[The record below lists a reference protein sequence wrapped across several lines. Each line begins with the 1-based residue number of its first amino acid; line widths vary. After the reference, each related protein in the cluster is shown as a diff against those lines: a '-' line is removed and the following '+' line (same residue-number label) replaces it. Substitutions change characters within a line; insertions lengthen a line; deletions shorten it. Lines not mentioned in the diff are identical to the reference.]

1 MVYRIETDSH
11 GEVSVPAEV
20 YYGAQTGRALANFP
34 IGEDRMPLPLIHALG
49 LVKQCAAETHLASGT
64 LDTQRGNLIVQA
76 AAEVASGHLEDQFPL
91 PVWQSGSGT
100 QTNMNANEV
109 VAGRANELAGKP
121 RGGKDPVHPNDHVN
135 LGQSSNDV
143 IPTAMHLA
151 AVTRIA
157 DCLLPALDELIGAF
171 NDRQAAFGDV
181 IKIGRTHLM
190 DAVPLTVGQE
200 ISGWAHQIAAGKDRV
215 IGTLD
220 GLFELPLGG
229 TAVGTGLNAPPD
241 FANETIQRL
250 AQATGHPFRQAGNRF
265 AAQGSHDAVVA
276 TSGALRGLA
285 VALIKITGDVR
296 LLSSGPRCGVGELI
310 LPANEP
316 GSSIMPGKAN
326 PTQAEALH
334 MVCAQVIGHDAAIG
348 VGGMSGHLQMNDNK
362 PLLAHCLLHQIRLLA
377 DGCLSFSRRC
387 IAGMEPE
394 RKTVSRNLDRSLMLV
409 TALTPHIGYEGAAHA
424 AQKALDENTTLRK
437 AVLELE
443 LLSADQYDAVV
454 DPAAMTGSSA
464 PEKLA

>member
-1 MVYRIETDSH
+1 MDYRTETDSH
-11 GEVSVPAEV
+11 GEVRVPAEA
-20 YYGAQTGRALANFP
+20 YYGAQTARALANFP

-49 LVKQCAAETHLASGT
+49 LVKRCTAETHLALGT
-64 LDTQRGNLIVQA
+64 LDPDRGDLIVRA
-76 AAEVASGHLEDQFPL
+76 AAEVADGHLDDQFPL
-91 PVWQSGSGT
+91 PVWQTGSGT

-109 VAGRANELAGKP
+109 IAGRANELAGGP
-121 RGGKDPVHPNDHVN
+121 RGGQEPVHPNDHVN

-151 AVTRIA
+151 AVTHIV
-157 DCLLPALDELIGAF
+157 DLLLPALKELLAAF
-171 NDRQAAFGDV
+171 HNRQTAFGDV
-181 IKIGRTHLM
+181 TKIGRTHLM

-200 ISGWAHQIAAGKDRV
+200 ISGWAHQIAAGRDRV

-220 GLFELPLGG
+220 GLFELALGG
-229 TAVGTGLNAPPD
+229 TAVGTGLNVPPG
-241 FANETIQRL
+241 FSNETIRRL
-250 AQATGHPFRQAGNRF
+250 AEATGQPFRRARNRF
-265 AAQGSHDAVVA
+265 AAQGSHDALVA

-296 LLSSGPRCGVGELI
+296 LLSSGPRCGVGELR

-316 GSSIMPGKAN
+316 GSSIMPGKVN

-348 VGGMSGHLQMNDNK
+348 VGGMSGQLQLNANK

-394 RKTVSRNLDRSLMLV
+394 RETISHHLDRSLMLV
-409 TALTPHIGYEGAAHA
+409 TALAPHVGYDQA
-424 AQKALDENTTLRK
+424 AQAAKKALDENKTLRE

-443 LLSADQYDAVV
+443 LLPADQYDAVV
-454 DPAAMTGSSA
+454 DPVAMTGSSEH
-464 PEKLA
+464 EK